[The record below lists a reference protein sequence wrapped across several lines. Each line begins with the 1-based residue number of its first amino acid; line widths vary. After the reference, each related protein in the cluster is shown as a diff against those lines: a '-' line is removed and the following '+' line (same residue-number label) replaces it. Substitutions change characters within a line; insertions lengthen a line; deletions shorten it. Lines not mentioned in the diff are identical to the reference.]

1 MKVHQDVNI
10 SGAPIR
16 KRWRLKL
23 VYLLSI
29 ESAYVDKTP
38 KNKTVDLCH
47 ARLGHIICHKLKMMM
62 NKLILRRLSQLDV
75 RIETMCVGCQY
86 DKAQ

>member
-1 MKVHQDVNI
+1 MYQDVNI

-16 KRWRLKL
+16 KRLILKS
-23 VYLLSI
+23 VYLLSA

-47 ARLGHIICHKLKMMM
+47 ARLGHIICHKFKMMM
-62 NKLILRRLSQLDV
+62 NKLILRGLSQLDV
-75 RIETMCVGCQY
+75 RIHTMCVGCQY
-86 DKAQ
+86 DKAH